1 MAYNDGPAEVDVNRG
16 LVTSHDSLSEQLNV
30 LAEDITALERRLEP
44 VLREE
49 KQKGDVLARAL
60 VDGISPLHAKAEQAV
75 NEVRWLRARV
85 QEIDSRVA
93 L

>member
-16 LVTSHDSLSEQLNV
+16 LVTSHDSLSEQLKV
-30 LAEDITALERRLEP
+30 LAEDITALER
-44 VLREE
+44 
-49 KQKGDVLARAL
+49 VLARAL